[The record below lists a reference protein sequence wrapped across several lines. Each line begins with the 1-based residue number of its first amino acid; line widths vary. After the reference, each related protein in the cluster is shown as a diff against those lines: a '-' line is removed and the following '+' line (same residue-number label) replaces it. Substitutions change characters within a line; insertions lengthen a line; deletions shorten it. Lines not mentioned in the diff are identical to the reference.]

1 MINSINRSANLTAKR
16 ARGMHENAITGIRL
30 EVIHFLRTPL
40 RRVQEVLS
48 EVSQAGSADAF
59 FRDMS
64 LERKERLFLQQMARI
79 LRLDGSY
86 TLNLSVSMLA
96 DAAFIRQLAE
106 QAHQRRI
113 IIEIQDPGSL
123 LQLGAGEQQQI
134 FIHVKR
140 LINTGYR
147 VWLDD
152 LYPEHLLYWC
162 RSGIDFD
169 AVKIDAA
176 LFKKLALSNEG
187 LAAVVRRYRDIG
199 RQVVVEGVE
208 TIDDYVTCL
217 HGAADAIQGY
227 FFKSQW
233 VSLPAKT
240 R

>member
-1 MINSINRSANLTAKR
+1 MNRSANLTGIS

-30 EVIHFLRTPL
+30 EVIHFLRAPL

-48 EVSQAGSADAF
+48 EVSAEVSVENF
-59 FRDMS
+59 FRNMP

-79 LRLDGSY
+79 LHLGGSY

-96 DAAFIRQLAE
+96 DAAFIQQLAE
-106 QAHQRRI
+106 QVHERRI

-123 LQLGAGEQQQI
+123 LHLSAEAQQRIFFGVRQLADA
-134 FIHVKR
+134 
-140 LINTGYR
+140 GYR
-147 VWLDD
+147 IWLDD
-152 LYPEHLLYWC
+152 LYPEHLFYW
-162 RSGIDFD
+162 RQAEIDFD

-176 LFKKLALSNEG
+176 LFRQLALSDEA
-187 LAAVVRRYRDIG
+187 LAAVVRRYRHIG
-199 RQVVVEGVE
+199 HQVVVEGVE

-233 VSLPAKT
+233 ISLPAAAG
-240 R
+240 